1 MSFYI
6 FEPSNRDLKT
16 QCPTQCGASGSILGK
31 DRNSIE
37 TAMCADEDGNMLK
50 DSSFVVSEIV
60 NGTPR
65 CHDFYAMTRSLENEL
80 LKKKTRVVGRAF
92 DQLTTEDGAF
102 SKLREGESVSNA
114 LQMLKEYLSKE
125 YDVVIKQVAA
135 NGGDTEDNLIEALDE
150 YVSENLLSPD
160 MSDMEDDT
168 FAQKVMQTIQD
179 EMDKSYP
186 KKQRRGDT
194 AYNHNNHVTVTM
206 PSAPK
211 KIPGFEN
218 YALAEKQDGTLGI
231 WVLKRNQWL
240 LPNKNNR
247 RYYLNR
253 GNTRMSFSVSEL
265 KQLTN

>member
-1 MSFYI
+1 
-6 FEPSNRDLKT
+6 
-16 QCPTQCGASGSILGK
+16 
-31 DRNSIE
+31 
-37 TAMCADEDGNMLK
+37 MCADEDGNMLK

-80 LKKKTRVVGRAF
+80 LKKKTRVVGRAL

-102 SKLREGESVSNA
+102 SKLRGESASNA

-135 NGGDTEDNLIEALDE
+135 NGGDTEDNLIKALDE
-150 YVSENLLSPD
+150 YVLENLLSPD

-186 KKQRRGDT
+186 KKQRRGDR
-194 AYNHNNHVTVTM
+194 AYNHDNHVTM
-206 PSAPK
+206 PSTFK

-218 YALAEKQDGTLGI
+218 YALGEKQDGTVGI
-231 WVLKRNQWL
+231 WVLKRKQWL
-240 LPNKNNR
+240 VPNKNNR

-253 GNTRMSFSVSEL
+253 GDTRKSFSVSDL
-265 KQLTN
+265 KELTN